1 MNKYG
6 ISFAVLIDMRV
17 RIIIWV
23 IGLSLSVI
31 GYGQSRT
38 YVGLRA
44 GGQASSAFIVHTI
57 FPVNMDVSFIETAH
71 VGAVFKHF
79 NFRSTNP
86 SALQAGFQSGINYIE
101 RGWQQNFPDAAELEP
116 YQTRLGYL
124 EVPIEAVLYWGQKN
138 TKFYLTMGLYYERL
152 ISDRSKN
159 RPTAEQI
166 AELDDL
172 QTDFWEY
179 EAARDRVNGYGGRFA
194 LGAFTD
200 LPFGTIQLEVFSS
213 VSFSGVFEFT
223 NRTTE
228 IPDQSNL
235 YSIGLSAA
243 YLLRFGSLEF

>member
-1 MNKYG
+1 
-6 ISFAVLIDMRV
+6 MRF
-17 RIIIWV
+17 RFIIW
-23 IGLSLSVI
+23 IICACLSVI
-31 GYGQSRT
+31 SYGQSRT

-44 GGQASSAFIVHTI
+44 GGQASSAYIVHTI
-57 FPVNMDVSFIETAH
+57 FPVNMDISFVETAH

-86 SALQAGFQSGINYIE
+86 KALQAGFQSGINYIE
-101 RGWQQNFPDAAELEP
+101 RGWQQNFRSTIVPEP
-116 YQTRLGYL
+116 YQARLGYL

-166 AELDDL
+166 TALDGI
-172 QTDFWEY
+172 QTDFYAY
-179 EAARDRVNGYGGRFA
+179 EEARDRVNGYGGRFA
-194 LGAFTD
+194 FGAFTD
-200 LPFGTIQLEVFSS
+200 LPFGTIQLELFTSI
-213 VSFSGVFEFT
+213 SFSGVFEFT

-243 YLLRFGSLEF
+243 YLLRFGKLEF

>member
-1 MNKYG
+1 MVCL
-6 ISFAVLIDMRV
+6 SFVWMGHA
-17 RIIIWV
+17 
-23 IGLSLSVI
+23 
-31 GYGQSRT
+31 QSRS
-38 YVGLRA
+38 YLGLRA
-44 GGQASSAFIVHTI
+44 GGQASSAYIVHTI
-57 FPVNMDVSFIETAH
+57 FPVNMDISFVETAH

-86 SALQAGFQSGINYIE
+86 KALQAGFQTGINYIE
-101 RGWQQNFPDAAELEP
+101 RGWQQRFPDAFNLQP

-152 ISDRSKN
+152 ISDRSMN
-159 RPTAEQI
+159 RPTNEQI
-166 AELDDL
+166 SDLDDA
-172 QTDFWEY
+172 QTDFYEY
-179 EAARDRVNGYGGRFA
+179 DESRGDRMNGYGGRFA
-194 LGAFTD
+194 LGAFSD

-213 VSFSGVFEFT
+213 ISFSGVFEFT

-243 YLLRFGSLEF
+243 YLIRFGKLEF